1 MFELLRQEVIV
12 YIGGIVDNQFSSS
25 FHIKLLK
32 FMQCLTKNT
41 KIFSRSTNIVMTS
54 DWLLF
59 NAK

>member
-32 FMQCLTKNT
+32 FM
-41 KIFSRSTNIVMTS
+41 
-54 DWLLF
+54 
-59 NAK
+59 